1 MATKS
6 KISAVSAV
14 TSVTLKEFDAVR
26 LELDQAKTVANNNIQ
41 LATFFA
47 NAQMSIDNRIMNTP
61 FKGNVKN
68 SFFWVVSNWKELV
81 ALVQYIISVVK
92 EVKDKLE
99 ALRKNAPQPDAQ

>member
-6 KISAVSAV
+6 NKAAAFVDI
-14 TSVTLKEFDAVR
+14 KEFKAVQ

-47 NAQMSIDNRIMNTP
+47 NAQMAIDNRIMETP

-68 SFFWVVSNWKELV
+68 SFFWVVANWKELIK
-81 ALVQYIISVVK
+81 LIEYIVDIVK
-92 EVKDKLE
+92 QVKQKLE
-99 ALRKNAPQPDAQ
+99 DLRKNAPQPDAK